1 MCFSSPSAEKLYKRR
16 KKSFGPLPSLLMK
29 SAKSGRSAEIASP
42 VFRDVKTERRS
53 LLNPYKGEM

>member
-1 MCFSSPSAEKLYKRR
+1 MCFGGPSAESMYQKQ

-29 SAKSGRSAEIASP
+29 SAKSGRSREIARP